1 MKTFT
6 PAVPN
11 MVWAGLDLAKLTF
24 QVALWGN
31 LTFPEMR
38 VQSFDRK
45 RKVMKSFLAWLR
57 AQAPEGARIG
67 LVMEATGT
75 FAEEVA
81 SWLLDLDPTL
91 WVAIVNPGQT
101 SAFIKSLGFRN
112 KTDDLDAKG
121 LAKYGQERRPA
132 PWERP
137 TPEMAALKDLV
148 RVRMS
153 LVNARTAMHLRLK
166 DHQRTAKK
174 ATDAMKKV
182 ILSLK
187 TQIHNLDEAIEE
199 QVAAYPEMAN
209 LVKRY
214 TSICGIGLINATTVM
229 VELGDL
235 RRFPRSRQLTAFA
248 GLSPKKWQS
257 GTSVNGKT
265 RLCKQGSS
273 RVRAALYMA
282 AGSAVRF
289 NPDMKATYERLL
301 AQGKEK
307 RSALGAVMRK
317 LLVLMRAVALADHDW
332 QPMKSTAA

>member
-1 MKTFT
+1 M
-6 PAVPN
+6 
-11 MVWAGLDLAKLTF
+11 AKLTF
-24 QVALWGN
+24 LAALWGHSD
-31 LTFPEMR
+31 FPEMKGKT
-38 VQSFDRK
+38 FDRT
-45 RKVMKSFLAWLR
+45 RKAMKPFLAWLQ
-57 AQAPEGARIG
+57 AEAPEGARLG

-81 SWLLDLDPTL
+81 SWLLDLEPTL

-112 KTDDLDAKG
+112 KTDELDAKG
-121 LAKYGQERRPA
+121 LAKYGQERQPA

-153 LVNARTAMHLRLK
+153 LVNAHTAMHLRLN
-166 DHQRTAKK
+166 DHRRTAKK

-187 TQIHNLDEAIEE
+187 TQIQNLDEAIAE
-199 QVAAYPEMAN
+199 QVAAYPDLAHQ
-209 LVKRY
+209 VKLY
-214 TSICGIGLINATTVM
+214 TSICGIAQVTATTVL

-248 GLSPKKWQS
+248 GLSPRKWQS
-257 GTSVNGKT
+257 GTSVHGKT

-282 AGSAVRF
+282 AGCAVRF

-317 LLVLMRAVALADHDW
+317 LLVLMRAVVMADRDW
-332 QPMKSTAA
+332 QPMKVVAA

>member
-1 MKTFT
+1 MKS
-6 PAVPN
+6 N
-11 MVWAGLDLAKLTF
+11 MSAGPEILWAGIDLAKLTF
-24 QVALWGN
+24 QVAIWGH
-31 LTFPEMR
+31 LLFQEMQCR
-38 VQSFDRK
+38 SFDRT
-45 RKVMKSFLAWLR
+45 RKAMKVFLVWLR
-57 AQAPEGARIG
+57 AQAPVGAKMG

-75 FAEEVA
+75 FAEEMA

-121 LAKYGQERRPA
+121 LGKYGQERRPA

-148 RVRMS
+148 RIRMDLIS
-153 LVNARTAMHLRLK
+153 ARTAMHLRLK
-166 DHQRTAKK
+166 DHKRASKK
-174 ATDAMKKV
+174 ASDAMRKV

-187 TQIHNLDEAIEE
+187 VQIQQLEKAITD
-199 QVAAYPEMAN
+199 QVAAYPTLAHQ
-209 LVKRY
+209 LKLY
-214 TSICGIGLINATTVM
+214 TSICGVAQVTATTVM

-248 GLSPKKWQS
+248 GLSPRKTQS

-265 RLCKQGSS
+265 RLCKQGSA
-273 RVRAALYMA
+273 RVRAALFMA
-282 AGSAVRF
+282 ASCAARF
-289 NPDMKATYERLL
+289 NPDMKATYERQL
-301 AQGKEK
+301 AKGKEK

-317 LLVLMRAVALADHDW
+317 LLVLMRAVLIADHVW
-332 QPMKSTAA
+332 QPMKAAA

>member
-1 MKTFT
+1 MNTIT
-6 PAVPN
+6 SVIPSL
-11 MVWAGLDLAKLTF
+11 VWAGIDLAKLTF
-24 QVALWGN
+24 QVALWGH
-31 LTFPEMR
+31 LTLPEMQVR
-38 VQSFDRK
+38 SFNRNRK
-45 RKVMKSFLAWLR
+45 AMKGFLAWLR
-57 AQAPEGARIG
+57 AQAPEGTRLG
-67 LVMEATGT
+67 VVMEATGT

-81 SWLLDLDPTL
+81 SWLLDLAPDV
-91 WVAIVNPGQT
+91 WVAIVNPGQS
-101 SAFIKSLGFRN
+101 SAFIRSLGFRN

-148 RVRMS
+148 RIRTS
-153 LVNARTAMHLRLK
+153 LVEARTAMHLRLK
-166 DHQRTAKK
+166 DHQRTAKM
-174 ATDAMKKV
+174 ATEAMRKV

-187 TQIHNLDEAIEE
+187 TQIQNLDAAIEE
-199 QVAAYPEMAN
+199 QVASHPELARQ
-209 LVKRY
+209 VRRY
-214 TSICGIGLINATTVM
+214 TSICGVAQVTATTVL

-265 RLCKQGSS
+265 RLCKQGSP
-273 RVRAALYMA
+273 RARAALYMA
-282 AGSAVRF
+282 ASSAARF

-307 RSALGAVMRK
+307 RAALGAVMRK
-317 LLVLMRAVALADHDW
+317 LLVLMRAVALADRDW
-332 QPMKSTAA
+332 QPRKTIAA